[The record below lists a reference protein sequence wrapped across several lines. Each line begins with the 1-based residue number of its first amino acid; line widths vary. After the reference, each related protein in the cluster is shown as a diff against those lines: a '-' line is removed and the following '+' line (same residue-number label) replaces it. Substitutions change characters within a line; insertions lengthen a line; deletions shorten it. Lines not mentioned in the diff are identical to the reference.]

1 MFRNKF
7 LNKAVWSFFIA
18 CFLTTGIDQVRNR
31 IGNRTCQRLGISIEK
46 NCKIAF
52 NNENEKIFLPTF
64 ISQFILALIFVEL
77 VHSRQKK
84 D

>member
-1 MFRNKF
+1 MFRNKY

-18 CFLTTGIDQVRNR
+18 CFLTSGIDQVRNR
-31 IGNRTCQRLGISIEK
+31 LGNRTCQRLGTAIEP

-52 NNENEKIFLPTF
+52 NKENEKIFLPTF
-64 ISQFILALIFVEL
+64 ISQFIVAFLLIEAVR
-77 VHSRQKK
+77 SKQNK